1 MNNYFFGPFKNQ
13 LDSYY
18 QYKVNL
24 GYKFE
29 SEINKLMNFD
39 KYTLEINA
47 TNLSL
52 ELIYEYMNTKNI
64 KQNSK
69 ASIISALRGFINY
82 LYQHNLCNFLI
93 PTRIYRRKNNKIP
106 YIFNDNEINMFF
118 KTASYFF
125 PDDDF
130 KNKVILLCFKLLYC
144 TGMRVSECL
153 SIKFED
159 IDFDQNAI
167 TLYTTKNN
175 VDRRIIVNDDLIND
189 LLELK
194 NNYINRIY
202 DDVSDYIFIRH
213 NKRQYTRDDI
223 YAFFRKILFY
233 SNIEHTERGPRV
245 HDFRHTFCVRSYQKI
260 LKEGGN
266 YYNQIVALSAYVGHK
281 NFISTEYYLR
291 LTSELY
297 PEIRE
302 KIENYSDSIIVE
314 MEKYDYE

>member
-194 NNYINRIY
+194 NSYINRIY
-202 DDVSDYIFIRH
+202 DDVNDYIFIRH

-245 HDFRHTFCVRSYQKI
+245 HDFRHSFCVYRINQWVR
-260 LKEGGN
+260 EGRN
-266 YYNQIVALSAYVGHK
+266 IEALYPYLSEYLGHS
-281 NFISTEYYLR
+281 NFADTDYYLS
-291 LTSELY
+291 LVPSFYSEMQDRMTTVNQDIL
-297 PEIRE
+297 PE
-302 KIENYSDSIIVE
+302 VLH
-314 MEKYDYE
+314 YEE